1 MRRGQAEPRCFS
13 IDRAAAGITAAQR
26 CSRTGGRGAS
36 RRSPRGGTGSRG
48 GTAMSCVATAFDASR
63 GVFDGPLRAGSS
75 GLHVVASDRL
85 GSAMCIPGSIANRG
99 ADRDPALES
108 PERTRSWRRPI
119 FPKGCPLSIFGAGE
133 LDFRVRDGNG
143 YGLSAS
149 VTSILLLD
157 CDRLRP
163 CARTFERGR
172 REVLEIHDLVVLFGI
187 RYPDIPF
194 SPLTLGQKLKWSSPR
209 PLVPL
214 SFIRHRTSTCGLSSR
229 WSTCG
234 LTRLT
239 RWGTSS
245 PGELRT

>member
-1 MRRGQAEPRCFS
+1 MPRKL
-13 IDRAAAGITAAQR
+13 
-26 CSRTGGRGAS
+26 
-36 RRSPRGGTGSRG
+36 P
-48 GTAMSCVATAFDASR
+48 
-63 GVFDGPLRAGSS
+63 
-75 GLHVVASDRL
+75 
-85 GSAMCIPGSIANRG
+85 
-99 ADRDPALES
+99 ES
-108 PERTRSWRRPI
+108 TRSWRRPI

-149 VTSILLLD
+149 VTRILLLD

-163 CARTFERGR
+163 CARNATLRSSAGAEKSDQRSR
-172 REVLEIHDLVVLFGI
+172 RCRNSRLI
-187 RYPDIPF
+187 RFLF